1 MSVASFK
8 PVVWSALLLTA
19 LKKNLVG
26 ENFINHNYEGEV
38 VGAGSVKINSIG
50 AIQVGTYDGTPITYE
65 DLSTT
70 DQTLLIDRQKYWA
83 FQVDD
88 VDKAQVCNSSELMTR
103 AMSEAAY
110 ALANDADTNTFKT
123 LVAGAGGKINTVT
136 SNVVQVIPVTTSD
149 AAKNVLLELNRVA
162 DEKNIP
168 SDGRVVAVTPAFKA
182 KLLADKYLGLNPAV
196 GADLVRAGY
205 IGELYGLRL
214 FVTNNIETKTSDAS
228 YSENCTFAILAH
240 PMGTTEA
247 AQVDKVEALRSGD
260 SFKDL
265 VRGLYVSGI
274 KVTMPDTIVT
284 AAITFNPV
292 NP

>member
-26 ENFINHNYEGEV
+26 EAFVNHNYEGDV

-65 DLSTT
+65 DLSTS

-88 VDKAQVCNSSELMTR
+88 VDKAQLNSGELMSR
-103 AMSEAAY
+103 AMQEAAY
-110 ALANDADTNTFKT
+110 AVANDADSNTFKT

-136 SNVVQVIPVTTSD
+136 SNVTQVIPVTTSD
-149 AAKNVLLELNRVA
+149 DAKNVLLELNRVA

-168 SDGRVVAVTPAFKA
+168 SVGRVVAVTPAFKA
-182 KLLADKYLGLNPAV
+182 KLLADKYLGLNTAV
-196 GADLVRAGY
+196 GADIVRAGY
-205 IGELYGLRL
+205 IGELYGLQL
-214 FVTNNIETKTSDAS
+214 FVTNNIETKTSDAA

-274 KVTMPDTIVT
+274 KVIIPDTIVT